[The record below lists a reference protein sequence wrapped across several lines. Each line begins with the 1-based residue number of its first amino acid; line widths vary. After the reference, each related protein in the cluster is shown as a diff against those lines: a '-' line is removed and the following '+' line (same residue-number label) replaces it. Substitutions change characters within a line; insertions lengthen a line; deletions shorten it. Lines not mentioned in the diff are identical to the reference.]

1 MAQLK
6 MQQNVDSHENIL
18 RFYGITKFETNSTY
32 QAIKYSLVLEY
43 ADGGTLRAYLK
54 KHFNELNWDDKYQ
67 LASQLANAV
76 EFIHECDIIHRDLHS
91 HNILIRKKIIKLADF
106 DERPNIQKVV
116 LTLKSIISP
125 ENNDI
130 IMDNN
135 NEEIDNCEMDKLA
148 SESYESFDDCALNDI
163 SSLIDVS
170 IGSISSQSIIPNKV
184 RIDDKA
190 YSAKFSLETIINL
203 GESVEPY
210 LPLIIAAT
218 SLIKQ
223 TVEAFEYAQYNKRSC
238 AVLVERVQAAE
249 VALNHC
255 KQGNEKNF
263 CKKAYYSSFE
273 RFVAILEEIKGFIQ
287 DVAHLSGYRKFI
299 SNDIIKV
306 RFQQLITDFD
316 SIVSDLQL
324 IMFIANEEKR
334 KKDIDTLQKDINEMT
349 RFLEKINGGVTTS
362 DKKINNIFEY
372 IITLKGKSSEKG
384 FNPIINRIDS
394 NELKEPIGGSQPV
407 VSSRNKHEIHKK
419 LYRGQ
424 DVACKLI
431 AEEQNKSDKSDKS
444 PETVPP
450 ISSRVHAEL
459 AILSNLEKC
468 DYIINFHGLCEK
480 DGSVLGVFGWAE
492 NGNLR
497 ELYEKFDIEWPRKL
511 TIAINICRGI
521 IFLHGCQILHHDIR
535 CENILIT
542 ENLEPKISNFEYTY
556 ALQANTSDIRQ
567 ITQII
572 RWLAPEK
579 MNSKKGEEGN
589 VPYTIQ
595 CEIFSFGMLLW
606 ELAFQKVPYI
616 DMEISEI
623 QNHVLSGKRE
633 HLNFPLSS
641 YGVEKEYG
649 NIIKAAWLSDP
660 SLRPELNYLF
670 DVLEDLSSTFIS
682 EDSNR
687 GLNPKDTI
695 VDTSKFAE
703 AVGPYLPLITAVASF
718 TQQIVKAYESAQ
730 YNKKS
735 CAALIE
741 RRFQQLITDFDSVVA
756 DLRLAMVIANED
768 ERRSDIAM
776 LQEDI
781 DEMTK
786 FLEKIEGGVT
796 TIDKKI
802 SNVLEHISTL
812 ISKSFEKGFNPIINK
827 IDPNELKEPVGG
839 SQPVVSSRNKHKI
852 HKKLYRGQDAACKL
866 IAEEQNK
873 SADKSSETVSPILNR
888 VYAES
893 AILSNLGKCDYIIN
907 FHGLCEKDGSVLGV
921 FGWAE

>member
-1 MAQLK
+1 

-106 DERPNIQKVV
+106 VV

-623 QNHVLSGKRE
+623 QKIVLSGKRE
-633 HLNFPLSS
+633 HLNFPL
-641 YGVEKEYG
+641 K
-649 NIIKAAWLSDP
+649 
-660 SLRPELNYLF
+660 
-670 DVLEDLSSTFIS
+670 
-682 EDSNR
+682 
-687 GLNPKDTI
+687 
-695 VDTSKFAE
+695 
-703 AVGPYLPLITAVASF
+703 
-718 TQQIVKAYESAQ
+718 
-730 YNKKS
+730 
-735 CAALIE
+735 
-741 RRFQQLITDFDSVVA
+741 RFQQLITDFDSVVA

-852 HKKLYRGQDAACKL
+852 HKKLYRGQNAACKL

-907 FHGLCEKDGSVLGV
+907 FHGLCEKDGSVLG
-921 FGWAE
+921 